1 MKARTYKRKGYS
13 IVLIP
18 NENYNIP
25 KSWVHVNF
33 FFFFFVV
40 RGGQEVTA
48 VKIIMTFSQPT

>member
-18 NENYNIP
+18 NENYNIL
-25 KSWVHVNF
+25 KSWVRVI